1 VQEERIKAY
10 CCSGLEKQAHCE
22 NLQDKTETHNEE
34 RGHMEMVKIE
44 KDIQPILYVI
54 GISKSQVWEVLC
66 VQVCFNS

>member
-1 VQEERIKAY
+1 
-10 CCSGLEKQAHCE
+10 
-22 NLQDKTETHNEE
+22 
-34 RGHMEMVKIE
+34 MEMVKIE